1 MGVGLPQRRAGV
13 GGEGGGGHSCG
24 SSPRLV
30 QMRPWGREGVCPR
43 PLVRDWMEQVL
54 MLATSNLAVHDSGGV
69 VETGDLG

>member
-1 MGVGLPQRRAGV
+1 M
-13 GGEGGGGHSCG
+13 
-24 SSPRLV
+24 
-30 QMRPWGREGVCPR
+30 CPR